1 MVMLKS
7 TVIPAFA
14 SAITLLQSTIPPAVM
29 SARSV
34 GVRATPARK
43 RALYERAN
51 WMTGA
56 AVSARPL
63 IHVVRPGKIGK
74 LVPGDRAHR
83 AHREVRETR
92 DVFHPLRQELWLQSE
107 AASAA
112 AQRTRVHDR
121 IGRGEKVLQVRHRSE
136 RLVAVRVV
144 GVVHRQRLV
153 APRH

>member
-7 TVIPAFA
+7 AVIPAFA

-51 WMTGA
+51 WMNCA

-63 IHVVRPGKIGK
+63 IHVV
-74 LVPGDRAHR
+74 
-83 AHREVRETR
+83 
-92 DVFHPLRQELWLQSE
+92 
-107 AASAA
+107 
-112 AQRTRVHDR
+112 
-121 IGRGEKVLQVRHRSE
+121 GRGKPSPPAGAFVAIVTAESRYARAAVITVL
-136 RLVAVRVV
+136 
-144 GVVHRQRLV
+144 
-153 APRH
+153 